1 MNQVSVPLLVSCE
14 QLQSLLLT
22 KSVVIVDCSFELLHP
37 ERGADLYRQQHIP
50 GAVYAHMD
58 RDLSG
63 PVTAS
68 SGRHPLPATQ
78 AFQQSMSRLGID
90 SDTWVIAYDRAS
102 GSFAARLWY
111 LLNYYGHTKVSL
123 LDGGFT
129 EWLKLGFPT
138 EAGQQ
143 PHPAKVFTG
152 TPAQD
157 WIVSTA
163 EVEKN
168 LHHPIWQL
176 IDARAP
182 ERYAGQQETIDPVAG
197 HIPGALNSFYG
208 ANLQTD
214 GRFKPDAEIRAHLQP
229 LLASG
234 KQAVIYCGSGVTS
247 AHLIFAFA
255 LAGLPQ
261 PKLYAGSWSEWI
273 RDPHRPIVQ
282 SENVG

>member
-14 QLQSLLLT
+14 QLQSLLPI
-22 KSVVIVDCSFELLHP
+22 KSVRIVDCSFELLHP

-163 EVEKN
+163 EVEKKSAPPDMAIDRCPCPRALCRSARN
-168 LHHPIWQL
+168 HRSRGGSHPR
-176 IDARAP
+176 RA
-182 ERYAGQQETIDPVAG
+182 QFF
-197 HIPGALNSFYG
+197 L
-208 ANLQTD
+208 
-214 GRFKPDAEIRAHLQP
+214 
-229 LLASG
+229 
-234 KQAVIYCGSGVTS
+234 
-247 AHLIFAFA
+247 
-255 LAGLPQ
+255 
-261 PKLYAGSWSEWI
+261 WS
-273 RDPHRPIVQ
+273 Q
-282 SENVG
+282 FTN